1 MQKVVKK
8 VITIDLDS
16 TNDFQVFISE
26 ENSSG
31 SKYNKIKNINDLKSI
46 VCKYIDD
53 NFKDDEKEW

>member
-1 MQKVVKK
+1 MKKVVKR
-8 VITIDLDS
+8 VISIDLDS
-16 TNDFQVFISE
+16 TNDFQVVISE

-53 NFKDDEKEW
+53 NFEDDEKEW

>member
-1 MQKVVKK
+1 MKKVVKRI
-8 VITIDLDS
+8 ITIDLDS
-16 TNDFQVFISE
+16 TNDFQVVINE

-53 NFKDDEKEW
+53 NFEDDEKEW

>member
-1 MQKVVKK
+1 MKKVIKR

-16 TNDFQVFISE
+16 TNDFQVVINE

-31 SKYNKIKNINDLKSI
+31 SKYNKIKNINDLKSV